1 MEKIMNL
8 IVPENIV
15 CAYFDCSIFGDAK
28 QSPQRTRTL
37 YEIEFYLEDG
47 KFTYSDGIAYPIRK
61 GYIRIGVP
69 GETCNSLLP
78 FRTKYVKFSADGL
91 IRERIEAAPRYFQSR
106 HPYEIESM
114 LDTLISLQQSDSDD
128 PLPLIGKLFEF
139 ISLVLEDSMTSA
151 ESSDMY
157 TIIRKTKQ
165 YIETHADRHIRLAD
179 IAQAVN
185 FSPNYLHT
193 VFHRGTG
200 MTPREYLTE
209 YRLHLA
215 AELLSTTSLAFS
227 EIAARCGFG
236 SQQYMSTLFRRKY
249 NMSPSQ
255 YRRES
260 GHNYLI

>member
-1 MEKIMNL
+1 M
-8 IVPENIV
+8 
-15 CAYFDCSIFGDAK
+15 
-28 QSPQRTRTL
+28 
-37 YEIEFYLEDG
+37 YEIEYYLEDG

-69 GETCNSLLP
+69 GERCNSLLP
-78 FRTKYVKFSADGL
+78 FRTKYVKFSAEGM
-91 IRERIEAAPRYFQSR
+91 IRERIEAAPHYFQSR

-114 LDTLISLQQSDSDD
+114 LDSLISLQQTDSND
-128 PLPLIGKLFEF
+128 PLLLIGKLFEF

-151 ESSDMY
+151 ESFDTY
-157 TIIRKTKQ
+157 TIVRKTKQ
-165 YIETHADRHIRLAD
+165 YIETHADKRIRLAD
-179 IAQAVN
+179 IAYAVS

-209 YRLHLA
+209 YRLRHA

-227 EIAARCGFG
+227 EIAERCGFS
-236 SQQYMSTLFRRKY
+236 SQQYMSTLFRQKF

-255 YRRES
+255 FRRES
-260 GHNYLI
+260 EHNYLI